1 MKKEKNLHHCLH
13 TFFISHLLARSLSRR
28 RVASSLP
35 ALPALP
41 RSPPLRPRPLCHG
54 AAQSNLSVPQKHGER
69 PQTPGAT
76 PPNERNPRSR
86 LLDRSLSR
94 RKKSPKSSKTM
105 ASPFAPVSAADDLS
119 GLFEAEAT
127 MPRAS
132 LVSEDAA
139 RAKLVQWTFAVSPP
153 PVFEFVFF
161 FFWRPDPSPVDRA
174 HAFPA

>member
-1 MKKEKNLHHCLH
+1 
-13 TFFISHLLARSLSRR
+13 
-28 RVASSLP
+28 
-35 ALPALP
+35 
-41 RSPPLRPRPLCHG
+41 
-54 AAQSNLSVPQKHGER
+54 
-69 PQTPGAT
+69 
-76 PPNERNPRSR
+76 
-86 LLDRSLSR
+86 
-94 RKKSPKSSKTM
+94 M

-161 FFWRPDPSPVDRA
+161 FFGVLIRRPSTERMR
-174 HAFPA
+174 FPLDFFSSS

>member
-1 MKKEKNLHHCLH
+1 
-13 TFFISHLLARSLSRR
+13 
-28 RVASSLP
+28 
-35 ALPALP
+35 
-41 RSPPLRPRPLCHG
+41 
-54 AAQSNLSVPQKHGER
+54 
-69 PQTPGAT
+69 
-76 PPNERNPRSR
+76 
-86 LLDRSLSR
+86 
-94 RKKSPKSSKTM
+94 M

-161 FFWRPDPSPVDRA
+161 
-174 HAFPA
+174 